1 MNLFID
7 SIEINWNYGLG
18 IQPVSVFV
26 YLKDLEEGGTSYK
39 IEEVFKAIIS
49 SGVKDV
55 IFYGDFH
62 QIDILNWLTVK
73 LLSEG
78 YFVSAVLDSKNR
90 AISELRASRVIVYL
104 TLDNLKDSELSG
116 LTESDYIIINESK
129 IARILA
135 TVVRLG
141 GLDIRVGRIYFNTLL
156 LPRETALASKKL
168 FNIYPYDGDAVLEN

>member
-55 IFYGDFH
+55 DEQPH
-62 QIDILNWLTVK
+62 VPHNPSASTKLT
-73 LLSEG
+73 
-78 YFVSAVLDSKNR
+78 
-90 AISELRASRVIVYL
+90 
-104 TLDNLKDSELSG
+104 G
-116 LTESDYIIINESK
+116 L
-129 IARILA
+129 
-135 TVVRLG
+135 
-141 GLDIRVGRIYFNTLL
+141 F
-156 LPRETALASKKL
+156 ET
-168 FNIYPYDGDAVLEN
+168 N